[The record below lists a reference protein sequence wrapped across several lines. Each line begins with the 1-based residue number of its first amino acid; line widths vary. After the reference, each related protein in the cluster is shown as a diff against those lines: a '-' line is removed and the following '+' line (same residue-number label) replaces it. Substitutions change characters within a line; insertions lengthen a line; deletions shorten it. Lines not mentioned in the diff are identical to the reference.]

1 MTDFLQWM
9 RQKNTEA
16 VNQYTGPRV
25 GMTAT
30 QSFADFTE
38 FLHRDE
44 TKESVRKLLS
54 HLSMGTE
61 IADDCHDGEVGE
73 RAVLHFT
80 AAFTIAYYPNEEFL
94 LTKKELP
101 DNAELTERAREMLA
115 YFEQL
120 LVLFSEGRLA
130 LIGHFASSAREYFHY
145 FRKWLP
151 RDRVRVVKLASN
163 LLVERHIQGLPETD
177 PFGSLLRE
185 YLRNA
190 GGQVAL
196 RDLEIKKAAL
206 TTVFRAL
213 GLNNDRELVS
223 LTERDGTLVVRIAV
237 QAPEPIAVQV
247 PEPMPVA
254 PAAAEQEAG
263 ESDADAETGGVAPTA

>member
-9 RQKNTEA
+9 RQKNTDV

-38 FLHRDE
+38 FLHRGE
-44 TKESVRKLLS
+44 TKESVRKMLS

-61 IADDCHDGEVGE
+61 IAADCHDGEVDE

-80 AAFTIAYYPNEEFL
+80 AAFTIAYYSDEEFF

-101 DNAELTERAREMLA
+101 DNAELIERAREMLG

-130 LIGHFASSAREYFHY
+130 LVGHFASSAREFFKY

-151 RDRVRVVKLASN
+151 RDRARVVKLASN

-196 RDLEIKKAAL
+196 HDLEIKKAAL

-213 GLNNDRELVS
+213 GLNGLVNDRELLS

-237 QAPEPIAVQV
+237 QAPEP
-247 PEPMPVA
+247 MP
-254 PAAAEQEAG
+254 AEQDAE
-263 ESDADAETGGVAPTA
+263 EPDADEASLEETGGAAPTA